1 MKESLAPIGIDFD
14 IENPTA
20 SFEAGKNML
29 INKAREFG
37 FDIKDGSSGSEIKE
51 VMFGKLK
58 DMGIDLGNPSSL
70 MQFAMEHM
78 DMIQPII
85 SQFMG
90 GMMQPEQQQQQM
102 MPMPQQMPMA
112 MPMQMQM
119 PQQAQPMQQ
128 SMYFFIF
135 HHYHHHQHHHLV
147 IVTYLRAQITPKI

>member
-1 MKESLAPIGIDFD
+1 MG
-14 IENPTA
+14 
-20 SFEAGKNML
+20 L

-37 FDIKDGSSGSEIKE
+37 IDIKEGASGSEIKE

-58 DMGIDLGNPSSL
+58 DMGIDLGNPGSL

-90 GMMQPEQQQQQM
+90 GMMQPEQQQQM

-112 MPMQMQM
+112 MPMPMQM

-128 SMYFFIF
+128 IP
-135 HHYHHHQHHHLV
+135 LNLNLEINV
-147 IVTYLRAQITPKI
+147 AQPPRTTPRYMHGDVSESA